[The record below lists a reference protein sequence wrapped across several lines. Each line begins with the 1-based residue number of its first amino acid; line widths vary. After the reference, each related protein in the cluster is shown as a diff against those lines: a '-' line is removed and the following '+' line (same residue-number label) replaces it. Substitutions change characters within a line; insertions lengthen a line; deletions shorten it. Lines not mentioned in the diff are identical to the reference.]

1 MAEQT
6 HPTLRPGSGLI
17 AADEPPPYEVVNA
30 EGQAPVLFVC
40 DHASARVPRAL
51 GTLGLS
57 QENLARH
64 IAWDIGAA
72 EVTRRLSRRF
82 DAAALLGGYSRLV
95 IDLNRSLDDPTSI
108 MTISDGTVIPGNRG
122 LDAAAVGLRADALFH
137 PYHRALAG
145 ALEAVRRQGAVPAL
159 VAVHSFTPVYK
170 DETRPWEVGVLWDED
185 GRMAVPFM
193 ERLRNAFRL
202 NVGDNLPY
210 SGRDRYAYTVDYH
223 AASSGLP
230 HLSMEIR
237 HDLIATAAGAERFAA
252 IVGDALAPLLAD
264 PGLYREE
271 VFPR

>member
-6 HPTLRPGSGLI
+6 HRTARPGAGLL
-17 AADEPPPYEVVNA
+17 AADEPPPYDVLNA

-51 GTLGLS
+51 GDLGLS
-57 QENLARH
+57 PVDLARH

-145 ALEAVRRQGAVPAL
+145 ALEAMRRRGAVPVL
-159 VAVHSFTPVYK
+159 VSIHTFTPVYK

-193 ERLRNAFRL
+193 ERLRNEFRL
-202 NVGDNLPY
+202 DVGDNLPY

-237 HDLIATAAGAERFAA
+237 HDLVATAAGAERFAT

-264 PGLYREE
+264 PDLYREE